1 KDNKNKPTIYL
12 PNFRLPTSAQEKGIQ
27 TASNDSAIQ
36 PADVNQRKI
45 DANIETNSIRPST
58 DTIRSIEKKQSEN
71 NFDNQSTTTNRRN
84 LRYLSQS
91 WRVINPQDDIQLN
104 PRSDNNI
111 SSFFNYTKKAY
122 PEYYFIH
129 PDWY

>member
-1 KDNKNKPTIYL
+1 
-12 PNFRLPTSAQEKGIQ
+12 FRLPTSAQEKGIQ

-104 PRSDNNI
+104 PRS
-111 SSFFNYTKKAY
+111 
-122 PEYYFIH
+122 
-129 PDWY
+129 